1 MVPNKLTLCY
11 WYTISLTIFFIEHA
25 GELRIFVLR
34 EKNEWSN
41 YTRSNSHLGLE
52 MRKAE
57 QRAITG

>member
-1 MVPNKLTLCY
+1 MLYAFAGDGTVF
-11 WYTISLTIFFIEHA
+11 FFIEDP